1 MLISLLL
8 ALNTIDTAQI
18 PPKWAIE
25 RITEVRADQ
34 QGVTLQL
41 KTGEKIRS
49 VIVTPPGWV
58 NVQPLD
64 GVMCK
69 EAGCSGAAPTSLLIH
84 KGERPVSGMSFVTIT
99 TNSHN
104 IYKLRV
110 RYGAPVKRTLII
122 GGDE

>member
-1 MLISLLL
+1 MLIPLLL

-18 PPKWAIE
+18 APSWAIN
-25 RITEVRADQ
+25 RVTEVRTDS

-64 GVMCK
+64 GAMCK
-69 EAGCSGAAPTSLLIH
+69 EAGCSGAAPTSLLIN

-99 TNSHN
+99 TNSRN

-110 RYGAPVKRTLII
+110 RFAAPVKRTLII
-122 GGDE
+122 Q

>member
-1 MLISLLL
+1 MLIPLLL

-18 PPKWAIE
+18 APSWAIN
-25 RITEVRADQ
+25 RVTEVRTDQ

-64 GVMCK
+64 GAMCK
-69 EAGCSGAAPTSLLIH
+69 EAGCSGAAPTSLLIN

-99 TNSHN
+99 TNSRN

-110 RYGAPVKRTLII
+110 RFGAPVKRTLII
-122 GGDE
+122 GGE